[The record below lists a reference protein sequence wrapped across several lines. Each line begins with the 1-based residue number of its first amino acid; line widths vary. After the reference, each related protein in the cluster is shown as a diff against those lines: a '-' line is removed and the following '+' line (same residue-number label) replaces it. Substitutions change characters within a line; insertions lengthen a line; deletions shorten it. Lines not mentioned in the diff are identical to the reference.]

1 MKFPLQRFNNFA
13 SELVIQS
20 KERGNIKLSRQSGS
34 QKFCTSQIV
43 SGLEEDIHYFVI
55 LKARQLHITTICS
68 ALDLFWHYNNPGTQG
83 TFAAHTEEARDN
95 FRQML
100 NTYHYGLPKS
110 HRVRM
115 IQNNR
120 YFIAW
125 ANRSKLAMQIGG
137 SGKKEGGKGRGLGLS
152 YCHATECSSWNDEES
167 LASILASLAE
177 TNPKRLYIFESTARG
192 YNLFHE
198 MWKDA
203 QNAVTQRAVFIGWWL
218 NEFYRKEK
226 DSPEYKTYW
235 TGELTPSER
244 DWVRAVKLLYDVE
257 IESEQIAWW
266 RWLLAEKIHDEN
278 LLMQDFPPTERHAFI
293 LTGKNYFSLA
303 TLDDVETRLDTE
315 SHAQYYRFKIGDDF
329 MDTKLEETIETM
341 ANLTI
346 WEMPDPAAHYSIGA
360 DPAYG
365 SSDWA
370 DNFCLQVYRCYSD
383 RFEQVAEFCTASLKA
398 PYQFAWVICC
408 IGGLYRN
415 SRLNLEI
422 NGPGEA
428 VQNEINN
435 LRRKAAQ
442 IPSRGDQINDA
453 QYKVMC
459 DNRLIMRDTL
469 GMMKYYLYRRLDSPY
484 GGVGAYHTLA
494 TQKMKWRMLGAFND
508 LIEKREGVIHSPE
521 LLEEMKTV
529 VVDEGT
535 LGAPDRAKDDRVI
548 ASALAAVMYLE
559 GMRIPLEQ
567 MGFSYGR
574 EMQKRGRFEETGRI
588 ETPNETALS
597 KAVKGYMNRVGISQ
611 E

>member
-1 MKFPLQRFNNFA
+1 VHFPLEKFQQFA

-20 KERGNIKLSRQSGS
+20 KELGNIKLDKPNGAQRLLIRAIAVGLEDDIHHFVVLKSRQLG
-34 QKFCTSQIV
+34 
-43 SGLEEDIHYFVI
+43 
-55 LKARQLHITTICS
+55 ATTICA
-68 ALDLFWHYNNPGTQG
+68 ALDLFWHYSYPGTQG

-100 NTYHYGLPKS
+100 NTYHDGLPKS
-110 HRVRM
+110 HRVKM
-115 IQNNR
+115 TQNNR

-137 SGKKEGGKGRGLGLS
+137 SEKKAGGKGRGLGLS

-177 TNPKRLYIFESTARG
+177 TNPLRLYLFESTARG

-203 QNAVTQRAVFIGWWL
+203 QHAVTQRAVFIGWWL

-235 TGELTPSER
+235 TGELTPNER
-244 DWVRAVKLLYDVE
+244 DWVRAVKLLYGCDLVP
-257 IESEQIAWW
+257 EQIAWW

-293 LTGKNYFSLA
+293 LTGQNFFSLSTVDELEQRIDA
-303 TLDDVETRLDTE
+303 ENERA
-315 SHAQYYRFKIGDDF
+315 HFYRFKLGEDF
-329 MDTKLEETIETM
+329 MDTRCEETIANM
-341 ANLTI
+341 AHFTI

-360 DPAYG
+360 DPAFG

-370 DNFCLQVYRCYSD
+370 DAFCLQVYRCYAD
-383 RFEQVAEFCTASLKA
+383 RFEQVAEFCTSQLKA
-398 PYQFAWVICC
+398 PYQFAWIVACVC
-408 IGGLYRN
+408 GLYRN
-415 SRLNLEI
+415 SRLNMEI

-428 VQNEINN
+428 VQNELNN
-435 LRRKAAQ
+435 LRRKASS
-442 IPSRGDQINDA
+442 IPSRGDQMTDA
-453 QYKVMC
+453 QYKAIC
-459 DNRLIMRDTL
+459 DNRSIMRDTL

-494 TQKMKWRMLGAFND
+494 TNKMKHRMCGALND
-508 LIEKREGVIHSPE
+508 LVEKREAVIRSRE
-521 LLEEMKTV
+521 LVEEMKIFV
-529 VVDEGT
+529 RDEGT
-535 LGAPDRAKDDRVI
+535 IAAQDRGKDDRVI
-548 ASALAAVMYLE
+548 ASSLAAVQYVE
-559 GMRIPLEQ
+559 GMKIPLEQ
-567 MGFSYGR
+567 MGFSYAR
-574 EMQKRGRFEETGRI
+574 EMQRRGRFEETGQA
-588 ETPNETALS
+588 ETPNDSALS
-597 KAVKGYMNRVGISQ
+597 RSVKGYLKRVGI